1 MGKHK
6 TSAEDMR
13 TPSPAEEL
21 PHIADVSQNKVYGE
35 LEGIFQGSD
44 RLHMKNDQS
53 LIAYM

>member
-13 TPSPAEEL
+13 TPPTADEL
-21 PHIADVSQNKVYGE
+21 LHVADVSQNKVYEE

-44 RLHMKNDQS
+44 RLHMKKDQS